1 MYSQRDGLKDVWYV
15 WIGALGRV
23 IRDLIYHANVLRLFY
38 KQWSAFEEFKQG
50 IVIIIFMCGSSL
62 TASD

>member
-23 IRDLIYHANVLRLFY
+23 IRDLIDYSTNSGELSKNLSRVL
-38 KQWSAFEEFKQG
+38 
-50 IVIIIFMCGSSL
+50 
-62 TASD
+62 